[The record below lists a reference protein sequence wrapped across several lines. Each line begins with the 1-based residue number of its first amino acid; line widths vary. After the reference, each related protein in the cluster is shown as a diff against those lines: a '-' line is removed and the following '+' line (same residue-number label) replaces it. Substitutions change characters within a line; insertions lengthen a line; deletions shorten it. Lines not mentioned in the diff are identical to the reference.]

1 MASVSMSAAASAAAY
16 PVTEL
21 RGNANILA
29 HARKQGFLHQPGE
42 VTKEQVEKIT
52 KLISEIVMNP
62 SNQQTAL
69 ANFQMMLSDD
79 AGMQIRKAAVDTASA
94 AMGKPM
100 RALMNATAGFFK
112 GDLQI
117 KLKSMFEMMA
127 KMFPAK
133 ATSLNPMLE
142 IGVKMAVMPKMDD
155 LLASVEKISRAYI
168 GNLIA
173 RENASA
179 EASATVAAPVKK

>member
-1 MASVSMSAAASAAAY
+1 MASVSMSAAASAAAN

-29 HARKQGFLHQPGE
+29 HARNKGWLHLSGE
-42 VTKEQVEKIT
+42 VTKEEVAKIT

-69 ANFQMMLSDD
+69 ANLQVMLMDD
-79 AGMQIRKAAVDTASA
+79 SAGQIRKAVVDGASD

-117 KLKSMFEMMA
+117 KLKAMFGMMA
-127 KMFPAK
+127 QMFPAK
-133 ATSLNPMLE
+133 ADSINPLLE
-142 IGVKMAVMPKMDD
+142 IGVKMAVMPKMDAF
-155 LLASVEKISRAYI
+155 LANVEKVSRAYI

-173 RENASA
+173 KENAPA
-179 EASATVAAPVKK
+179 EAAAAVAAPVKK